1 MLINMKEMLQVA
13 QENQFAV
20 PAFNIGSGQILKAVV
35 QSANEKNAPVILAI
49 HPNELSFLEDSF
61 VASCI
66 QEANKSKV
74 PMVIH
79 LDHGA
84 NKSQILRA
92 IRCGFTSV
100 MIDGSHLPYEENVAI
115 SREVVKI
122 AKGLNVSVEGE
133 LGTIGTTGTSGEGGS
148 DEIIYTNPQL
158 ARDFVEKTGVDTLAI
173 AIGTAH
179 GIYPKGFKPK
189 LRLDLL
195 KEIKEVV
202 DIPLVLHG
210 GSSNPDEEI
219 AQAVKLGVCK
229 VNISSDVKSAYYK
242 KCREVLEQNP
252 NLYEPDAIYP
262 QCIEAAREVIEF
274 KMNLFNDIDK
284 LKCFSQ
290 KEELVI
296 G

>member
-1 MLINMKEMLQVA
+1 MLINMKEMLKVA

-35 QSANEKNAPVILAI
+35 QSANEKKAPVILAI
-49 HPNELSFLEDSF
+49 HPNELSFLGDSF

-66 QEANKSKV
+66 EEANKSKI

-84 NKSQILRA
+84 NKEQILRA

-115 SREVVKI
+115 SREVVEI

-179 GIYPKGFKPK
+179 GIYPKEFKPE

-252 NLYEPDAIYP
+252 SLYEPDAIYP
-262 QCIEAAREVIEF
+262 QCIETAREVIEF

-284 LKCFSQ
+284 LKCFLE

>member
-1 MLINMKEMLQVA
+1 MLINMKEMLKVA

-49 HPNELSFLEDSF
+49 HPDELSFLGDSF

-66 QEANKSKV
+66 EEANKSKV

-79 LDHGA
+79 LDHGE
-84 NKSQILRA
+84 NKNQILRA

-100 MIDGSHLPYEENVAI
+100 MIDGSHLSYEENVAI
-115 SREVVKI
+115 SREVVEI
-122 AKGLNVSVEGE
+122 AKRLNVSVEGE

-148 DEIIYTNPQL
+148 DEIIYTDSKL

-179 GIYPKGFKPK
+179 GIYPKGFKAELK
-189 LRLDLL
+189 LDLL
-195 KEIKEVV
+195 KEIREVV

-229 VNISSDVKSAYYK
+229 INISSDVKSAYYK
-242 KCREVLEQNP
+242 KCRELLEQNP
-252 NLYEPDAIYP
+252 SLYEPNAIYP
-262 QCIEAAREVIEF
+262 PCIEVAREVIEF

-284 LKCFSQ
+284 LKCFYE
-290 KEELVI
+290 KKN
-296 G
+296 

>member
-1 MLINMKEMLQVA
+1 MLINMKEMLKVA

-49 HPNELSFLEDSF
+49 HPNELSFLGDSF

-66 QEANKSKV
+66 EEANKSKV

-79 LDHGA
+79 LDHGE
-84 NKSQILRA
+84 NKEQILRA

-115 SREVVKI
+115 SREVVEI

-133 LGTIGTTGTSGEGGS
+133 LGTIGTTGTSSEGGT
-148 DEIIYTNPQL
+148 DEIIYTDSKL
-158 ARDFVEKTGVDTLAI
+158 AKDFIEKTGVDTLAI
-173 AIGTAH
+173 AIGTEH
-179 GIYPKGFKPK
+179 GIYPKGFKPELK
-189 LRLDLL
+189 LDLL
-195 KEIKEVV
+195 KEIREVV

-229 VNISSDVKSAYYK
+229 INISSDVKSAYYK
-242 KCREVLEQNP
+242 KCREVLEKNSS
-252 NLYEPDAIYP
+252 LYEPDTIYP
-262 QCIEAAREVIEF
+262 PCIDAAREVIEF
-274 KMNLFNDIDK
+274 KMNLFNTIDK
-284 LKCFSQ
+284 LKCFY
-290 KEELVI
+290 KNKN
-296 G
+296 

>member
-1 MLINMKEMLQVA
+1 MLINMKEMLKVA

-35 QSANEKNAPVILAI
+35 QSANEKKAPVILAI
-49 HPNELSFLEDSF
+49 HPNELSFLGDSF

-66 QEANKSKV
+66 EEANKSKI

-84 NKSQILRA
+84 NKEQILRA

-115 SREVVKI
+115 SREVVEI

-179 GIYPKGFKPK
+179 GIYPKEFKPE

-242 KCREVLEQNP
+242 KYREVLEQNP
-252 NLYEPDAIYP
+252 SLYEPDAIYP
-262 QCIEAAREVIEF
+262 QCIETAREVIEF

-284 LKCFSQ
+284 LKCFLE

>member
-66 QEANKSKV
+66 EEANKSKV

-252 NLYEPDAIYP
+252 SLYEPDAIYP

>member
-1 MLINMKEMLQVA
+1 MLINMKEMLKVA
-13 QENQFAV
+13 QENKFAV

-49 HPNELSFLEDSF
+49 HPDELNFLEDSF

-66 QEANKSKV
+66 EEANKSKV

-84 NKSQILRA
+84 NKDQILRA

-100 MIDGSHLPYEENVAI
+100 MIDGSHLPYQENVAI
-115 SREVVKI
+115 SKEVVEI

-148 DEIIYTNPQL
+148 DEIIYTDPQL

-179 GIYPKGFKPK
+179 GIYPKGFKPELK
-189 LRLDLL
+189 LDLL
-195 KEIKEVV
+195 KEIREVV
-202 DIPLVLHG
+202 DVPLVLHG

-229 VNISSDVKSAYYK
+229 INISSDVKSAYYN
-242 KCREVLEQNP
+242 KCREILKQNP
-252 NLYEPDAIYP
+252 SLYEPNAIYP
-262 QCIEAAREVIEF
+262 TCIESARKVIEF

-284 LKCFSQ
+284 SQCFLQ
-290 KEELVI
+290 KEELVM

>member
-1 MLINMKEMLQVA
+1 MLINMKEMLKVA

-66 QEANKSKV
+66 EEANKSKV

-84 NKSQILRA
+84 NKEQILRA

-115 SREVVKI
+115 SRAVVEI

-133 LGTIGTTGTSGEGGS
+133 LGTIGTTGTSGEGGC
-148 DEIIYTNPQL
+148 DEIIYTDSKL

-179 GIYPKGFKPK
+179 GIYPKGFKPELK
-189 LRLDLL
+189 LDLL

-252 NLYEPDAIYP
+252 SLYEPDAIYP

-284 LKCFSQ
+284 LKCFSP
-290 KEELVI
+290 KEESVI

>member
-1 MLINMKEMLQVA
+1 MLINMKEMLKVA

-66 QEANKSKV
+66 EEANKSKV

-84 NKSQILRA
+84 NKEQILRA
-92 IRCGFTSV
+92 IKCGFTSV
-100 MIDGSHLPYEENVAI
+100 MIDGSHLSYEENVAI
-115 SREVVKI
+115 SRAVVEI
-122 AKGLNVSVEGE
+122 AKGLNISVEGE

-179 GIYPKGFKPK
+179 GIYPKGFKPELK
-189 LRLDLL
+189 LDLL

-252 NLYEPDAIYP
+252 SLYEPDAIYP

-284 LKCFSQ
+284 LKCFSP
-290 KEELVI
+290 KEESVI

>member
-61 VASCI
+61 VGSCI

-252 NLYEPDAIYP
+252 SLYEPDAIYP